1 MYGGCVGIS
10 QGLSLGDRGDD
21 GARWRGGV
29 GDAGLRAG
37 DVRGSIARVSGSGF
51 RVSGVGCWGLDAS
64 PGVGVRGLGFRV
76 HGLSLRSMVEGLEF
90 GVRV

>member
-51 RVSGVGCWGLDAS
+51 RVSGFGCR
-64 PGVGVRGLGFRV
+64 VLGFGCKSR
-76 HGLSLRSMVEGLEF
+76 GWGSWFRIQGSWFKFKIYG
-90 GVRV
+90 